1 MFNFLDNPKAPLR
14 VAFARCSKHGLANLL
29 NPRFAYATL
38 HERALPR
45 I

>member
-1 MFNFLDNPKAPLR
+1 MFNFLAHPKAPLR
-14 VAFARCSKHGLANLL
+14 VAFARCAGRRSDKQLW
-29 NPRFAYATL
+29 PRFAYATL